1 MMTFKPNSEQISRG
15 VEALRKSGVVND
27 KNSFANPFLSYCSS
41 FGATVSQCGLPVA
54 LSIYENPDTR
64 AKNRER
70 LSIAIKEYLE
80 YDTTLSEMYVGNS
93 ERRQQLS
100 DEILSAVV
108 VLKVALRMFEPVESD
123 KFKWPECTVAYS
135 PIKTLQEMR
144 GTLDYNHN
152 IGYLFNHYGVNL
164 STSIDEAKKTSTED
178 EKESVELNLSD
189 RIDEARKVN
198 VEIYKKLK
206 KCGFEVVGMIVR
218 NPGLIIGGGLPHGEI
233 DDKSYKTGLQFDYT
247 SGLPVIPGSSV
258 KGVIRSAFP
267 NDNDDESRMR
277 YIFDILKGLSVI
289 SDHDALLENY
299 KGFILRLRDNMFG
312 LADKKGMDVFADAL
326 VVGHDGLSNVIAE
339 DYLTPHTG
347 GPLDPPIPIRIVKV
361 CAGVIFSFCYKFSS
375 FQEDG
380 MRITADKK
388 KNICTS
394 ILEDFGIG
402 AKTNVGYG
410 CLKRL

>member
-15 VEALRKSGVVND
+15 VEALRRSGVVND

-135 PIKTLQEMR
+135 PIKTLQEML
-144 GTLDYNHN
+144 GTLNGDYN
-152 IGYLFNHYGVNL
+152 IGYQFNHYGER
-164 STSIDEAKKTSTED
+164 D
-178 EKESVELNLSD
+178 LNLSV
-189 RIDEARKVN
+189 RIDKARKVN
-198 VEIYKKLK
+198 VEIYKILK
-206 KCGFEVVGMIVR
+206 KRGFEVVGMIVR

-233 DDKSYKTGLQFDYT
+233 NVKSYKTGLQFDYT
-247 SGLPVIPGSSV
+247 TGLPIIPGSSV
-258 KGVIRSAFP
+258 KGTIRSAFP
-267 NDNDDESRMR
+267 KNTDDRAHMEYVKEIIRVVVGR
-277 YIFDILKGLSVI
+277 VLS
-289 SDHDALLENY
+289 DAGVLE
-299 KGFILRLRDNMFG
+299 LRDNMFG
-312 LADKKGMDVFADAL
+312 SSIDDESKKGCDVFADA
-326 VVGHDGLSNVIAE
+326 VLSSTSVENDNVPVFVE
-339 DYLTPHTG
+339 DFLTPHH
-347 GPLDPPIPIRIVKV
+347 LDDNPFAEPVPIRIVKV
-361 CAGVIFSFCYKFSS
+361 GVGVGFTFCYKFT
-375 FQEDG
+375 EWND
-380 MRITADKK
+380 ITARHKLE
-388 KNICTS
+388 ICTN
-394 ILEDFGIG
+394 IIEDMGLG

-410 CLKRL
+410 YLTRRK